1 MEINMKD
8 MLCEFRRQ
16 KKVTQ
21 EAVAA
26 HLGITSQSVGKW
38 ERGEGFPDI
47 TLLPALALYFGVTV
61 DDLLGVGKARQ
72 KERINALLDGAERE
86 LLENGPAAAVE
97 ACREAY
103 REFPNDLRIMA
114 RFMRYINFN
123 DAREHEEDA
132 RLAVSL
138 GERILAESTDHR
150 QRSSAIECLA
160 MLWMELGDREKA
172 KYYAMMLPGYY
183 QSSEQV
189 LGHVLPKEERAE
201 QRRKNIVEVTGLL
214 ANTVLYQ
221 HCFGGEMPDDDICC
235 AEKTLALFD
244 LIFEDGDY
252 GIDLSTVYE
261 AHFCLAEAYG
271 RKRDADRCLAE
282 LEIDADYAFRVEKET
297 GKKETRY
304 TSRLVRGTV
313 YPPGATNCYHAVK
326 MMANEMEEFGCFH
339 FLREDER
346 FQAIQKRL
354 LAVPAQNGTGEA

>member
-1 MEINMKD
+1 MQISMKD
-8 MLCEFRRQ
+8 TLSELRKK

-72 KERINALLDGAERE
+72 KERINTLLDGAERE

-114 RFMRYINFN
+114 RFILYIFFN
-123 DAREHEEDA
+123 EAKEHEEDA

-138 GERILAESTDHR
+138 GERVLSESVDHA
-150 QRSSAIECLA
+150 QRTGVIHTLA
-160 MLWMELGDREKA
+160 MLWHELGDDEQA
-172 KYYAMMLPGYY
+172 KKYASMLGSYYTTSGQALGL
-183 QSSEQV
+183 V
-189 LGHVLPKEERAE
+189 LRGEECRE
-201 QRRKNIVEVTGLL
+201 QRCRNIIEVTGLL
-214 ANTVLYQ
+214 ANTILYLPSL
-221 HCFGGEMPDDDICC
+221 GGEMPDKDIVC

-244 LIFEDGDY
+244 LIYEDGDY
-252 GIDLSTVYE
+252 GIDVSTVYE
-261 AHFCLAEAYG
+261 AHFRLAEAYG
-271 RKRDADRCLAE
+271 RMRDAERCLAE
-282 LEIDADYAFRVEKET
+282 LSIAADWAFRTEQET
-297 GKKETRY
+297 GQEIRY
-304 TSRLVRGTV
+304 TSRLVRGIV
-313 YPPGATNCYHAVK
+313 YPSGSTNRYPAVEI
-326 MMANEMEEFGCFH
+326 MRNEMEEFGGFQ

-346 FQAIQKRL
+346 FREIQNRL
-354 LAVPAQNGTGEA
+354 LPNPASSGTGEA